1 MGILKVPFS
10 VALAPTFERTPPA
23 PLNLSCPD
31 AFGSAT
37 SLSQLLALDS
47 ATRLHDIQIDGL
59 SLATTPLQLEA
70 FAGEEALSALYHFDL
85 LLLSTNAQISLGSLI
100 GRQARLVTRLSDGS
114 DFPRTGYI
122 SRAERLGA
130 DGSLSRY
137 RIRLVPWLWLATQ
150 RSDCRVFQDKTTLQ
164 IVESVFGVY
173 APRAHWQLAEGV
185 ESFMEGVPPRSYC
198 VQYRETD
205 YAFISR
211 LLAEEGLGF
220 CFVEQSAGG
229 DHDNG
234 NSFDNTLGDAPC
246 HSLLLFATNEP
257 LPEDAVSAH
266 ALGGTGVRFHQADSQ
281 EAQDAVTAFGARRI
295 LQAAV
300 STALS
305 WSFEGKHCV
314 TASLPT
320 AQDFGSKNAPQLESY
335 DTPGAAFARS
345 AFSDSAAAER
355 TLRLSREALEAR
367 NKHFAG
373 SASVRSFRPGHR
385 FVLSN
390 SPLDSEALLRGESVD
405 ASAANASRHFFLLGV
420 QHAGVNNLPKGV
432 SETATAMG
440 DMVTALLMP
449 SAQRNESEHTQ
460 DQGGQDV
467 LGPLL
472 EEARAR
478 LCQSLQRPARHGA
491 MAACAR
497 R

>member
-1 MGILKVPFS
+1 
-10 VALAPTFERTPPA
+10 
-23 PLNLSCPD
+23 
-31 AFGSAT
+31 
-37 SLSQLLALDS
+37 
-47 ATRLHDIQIDGL
+47 
-59 SLATTPLQLEA
+59 
-70 FAGEEALSALYHFDL
+70 
-85 LLLSTNAQISLGSLI
+85 
-100 GRQARLVTRLSDGS
+100 
-114 DFPRTGYI
+114 
-122 SRAERLGA
+122 
-130 DGSLSRY
+130 
-137 RIRLVPWLWLATQ
+137 
-150 RSDCRVFQDKTTLQ
+150 
-164 IVESVFGVY
+164 
-173 APRAHWQLAEGV
+173 
-185 ESFMEGVPPRSYC
+185 MEGLPPRSYC

-220 CFVEQSAGG
+220 CFVEQAAGG

-266 ALGGTGVRFHQADSQ
+266 ALGGTGVRFHQAGSQ

-367 NKHFAG
+367 NKQFFG
-373 SASVRSFRPGHR
+373 SGSVRSFRPGHR
-385 FVLSN
+385 FVLAN
-390 SPLDSEALLRGESVD
+390 SPLDKEAQLRGESLD

-478 LCQSLQRPARHGA
+478 GYANHFSAQRVMVPWRPVLEDDNGILLNPRPTVSGVQTAIVVGAQGEGAQAGAAGEIHTDALHRVRVQFHWQRGRQSAANDDTTPHTAWLRMASRYAGKGLGAQFVPRIRPERLSSPSWTAISIILSCWAKRLQRPGRRRCRANTGRRSGWRGPCAKSFCTGRRSAPCRTRQSRARQ
-491 MAACAR
+491 
-497 R
+497 